1 MIYLYSHL
9 KVYTAIITV
18 WSQPTG
24 ACGVWQTTS
33 SWTWRWQ
40 TSSWPHST
48 AFSPSSTWETGMRSF
63 LIWAIFYIHIPD
75 TIGNV
80 SRDWHLKVHYS
91 KVSTLHTWHISFIH
105 WPQELALWWVLLLH
119 EPVHLPV
126 LSALLGVHHVGH
138 HTGPEASHH
147 VPTSSKVNKKTFID
161 MMLKLSEFPSHCIL
175 FMSTKLSLLLVC
187 FNFVELF
194 AFSPKSVTRILKL
207 CMNFKIKSSIHISEV
222 LVRVQFVL

>member
-80 SRDWHLKVHYS
+80 SRDWADWHLKVHYS
-91 KVSTLHTWHISFIH
+91 KVSTLHTWHI
-105 WPQELALWWVLLLH
+105 
-119 EPVHLPV
+119 
-126 LSALLGVHHVGH
+126 
-138 HTGPEASHH
+138 
-147 VPTSSKVNKKTFID
+147 TFIGRRNWHYGEFYCS
-161 MMLKLSEFPSHCIL
+161 MNQFISLCSVPSSVFTMLAITLDRRRAI
-175 FMSTKLSLLLVC
+175 MSPLHPRWTKRHLLTWC
-187 FNFVELF
+187 
-194 AFSPKSVTRILKL
+194 
-207 CMNFKIKSSIHISEV
+207 
-222 LVRVQFVL
+222 